1 MVAVTDSTQTGLGS
15 PLRRVGIVL
24 LASLYAVIAWSKLT
38 LTFDAVEDLRDEAG
52 AHHVLIAV
60 HSLSGVLFFGA
71 LAAVSVFRPA
81 PVRRE
86 HRPIGWI
93 LPMVVM
99 GLFFILGRPEPT
111 TSALWLVIP
120 ATLFAVLGTAATLV
134 SLRRLGSNFGVV
146 SDVRGFVSSGPYRR
160 VRHPLYASELVTSFG
175 LLLVVLSPLTVAA
188 FVFGAAAQVAR
199 ARVEEQ
205 AVTAAFPEYQDYA
218 RRTPMLIPRIRVRP

>member
-1 MVAVTDSTQTGLGS
+1 MTDSTQTGIGGL
-15 PLRRVGIVL
+15 LRRVGVVL
-24 LASLYAVIAWSKLT
+24 LASLYALIAWSKLV
-38 LTFDAVEDLRDEAG
+38 LAFDAVGSLRDGDG
-52 AHHVLIAV
+52 AHHALIAV
-60 HSLSGVLFFGA
+60 HSMSGVLFFGS

-99 GLFFILGRPEPT
+99 VLFFVLGRPEPT

-120 ATLFAVLGTAATLV
+120 ATLFAVIGTVATLV
-134 SLRRLGSNFGVV
+134 SLRQLGSNFGVV
-146 SDVRGFVSSGPYRR
+146 SDVRGFVSSGPYRY
-160 VRHPLYASELVTSFG
+160 VRHPLYGSELVTSFG

-188 FVFGAAAQVAR
+188 FVLGAAAQIAR

-205 AVTAAFPEYQDYA
+205 AVTAAFPEYLDYA
-218 RRTPMLIPRIRVRP
+218 QQTPMLVPKFKARP